1 MVSYMMDTRKRV
13 VEYLKGCREPV
24 SYNSIRHL
32 GTDTPSI
39 RWESV
44 VAIVKDLQSE
54 GFVKVHVVKSG
65 HIQAFMV
72 SKK

>member
-13 VEYLKGCREPV
+13 VEYLNGCKEPV
-24 SYNSIRHL
+24 SFNSIRHL

-44 VAIVKDLQSE
+44 VAIVRDLEQE
-54 GFVKVHVVKSG
+54 KFVRIHVVRSG